1 MKRFW
6 AFTAVFNSSTH
17 RIFRASFF
25 PAENQPKQLKVG
37 AYPALT
43 PLFLMKNCRFWLRAY
58 IGKDVETFIRQF
70 GNPKEKLKQV
80 VRMNYGRSV

>member
-6 AFTAVFNSSTH
+6 FTAVFNSSTH

-43 PLFLMKNCRFWLRAY
+43 PLFLMKNCQLLA
-58 IGKDVETFIRQF
+58 TQHT
-70 GNPKEKLKQV
+70 
-80 VRMNYGRSV
+80 